1 MAKLIDLEVLDNFK
15 SRQDKVNDEWFLK
28 RSNVVASGND
38 VKIVAVE
45 ASDGVSEVS
54 HTVLTPEST
63 LQASKVSG
71 VLSIS
76 NIPASAQERLV
87 KVANAA
93 ARKQL
98 TTNDVQLGDV
108 VQEND
113 TLKMY
118 FVIDTSKLNT
128 DAGYQMFVAGSA
140 ASVPWSGVTDKPSS
154 FTPASHTHGN
164 ITNAGAIGSTANLP
178 VITGTNGVLKA
189 GSFGTTANTFCQG
202 NDSRLSDSRTPTS
215 HVHGNITNAGAIG
228 STANLPVITGT
239 NGVLKAGSFGTT
251 ANTFCQ
257 GNDSR
262 LSDSRTPTSHTHG
275 NISNDGKISSG
286 SSGQA
291 LVWSTGGAPVWGT
304 PATATTA
311 TKLSNTSKVGDTN
324 LPVYFTASGVP
335 SAVTSLGNG
344 SMTVKIPTSTP
355 SSVSDGMI
363 WIES

>member
-215 HVHGNITNAGAIG
+215 H
-228 STANLPVITGT
+228 
-239 NGVLKAGSFGTT
+239 
-251 ANTFCQ
+251 
-257 GNDSR
+257 
-262 LSDSRTPTSHTHG
+262 THG